1 VYTNVKSSQSRKIEE
16 IAVRGACAQVV
27 MVQINEVVRCPEVE
41 INDRPSKARKR
52 VSKLV
57 E

>member
-16 IAVRGACAQVV
+16 IAVRRACAQVV

>member
-1 VYTNVKSSQSRKIEE
+1 
-16 IAVRGACAQVV
+16 